1 MDWLAKEVIAE
12 LKMIIEKQSSV
23 LDQVRIR
30 KEEARFEYDINE
42 KIESEMMQEEWMMRR
57 AISLLADAYEG
68 IYYTDPNLD
77 GVNREE
83 IIIIN
88 DEEQNPKRRLL
99 HSSFQF
105 LDGSNFFLYFVVVI
119 VDCEWL
125 SIGYIVHITEGI
137 YHGIC

>member
-88 DEEQNPKRRLL
+88 DEE
-99 HSSFQF
+99 
-105 LDGSNFFLYFVVVI
+105 
-119 VDCEWL
+119 
-125 SIGYIVHITEGI
+125 
-137 YHGIC
+137 

>member
-23 LDQVRIR
+23 LDQVKIR

-68 IYYTDPNLD
+68 IYYTDPNLE
-77 GVNREE
+77 GINREE
-83 IIIIN
+83 IIITS
-88 DEEQNPKRRLL
+88 DEE
-99 HSSFQF
+99 
-105 LDGSNFFLYFVVVI
+105 
-119 VDCEWL
+119 
-125 SIGYIVHITEGI
+125 
-137 YHGIC
+137 